1 MTFSAKSSW
10 SSAPWKVR
18 SKQNFGQNC
27 DKKTFGRCGFWYSD
41 GVAYDDAD
49 NVFILD
55 VPVGVGPA
63 GFSAIAPW
71 LSTEIQLPHMNTHPI
86 VVIIILVELMINVWL
101 WGSSGYIGDPASPIK
116 RSVSRVSRY
125 KKPNI
130 SIFPKKMAISYP
142 FCPNVRQ
149 IVKRQIQIVLSFF
162 LLKAGPCQL
171 FLHCCRLSLI
181 FKNSL

>member
-1 MTFSAKSSW
+1 MNYQSKSCSW
-10 SSAPWKVR
+10 LFQQNPVDHQRLDKWDLSKVLVKIAIKR
-18 SKQNFGQNC
+18 HLDDVVFDS
-27 DKKTFGRCGFWYSD
+27 SD

-86 VVIIILVELMINVWL
+86 VVIIILVELMIKVWL
-101 WGSSGYIGDPASPIK
+101 RGCNDHIGDPASPIK

-125 KKPNI
+125 EKPKILI
-130 SIFPKKMAISYP
+130 SPKKLTISYP
-142 FCPNVRQ
+142 FCPNVSQ
-149 IVKRQIQIVLSFF
+149 K
-162 LLKAGPCQL
+162 
-171 FLHCCRLSLI
+171 
-181 FKNSL
+181 

>member
-1 MTFSAKSSW
+1 MVFDS
-10 SSAPWKVR
+10 
-18 SKQNFGQNC
+18 
-27 DKKTFGRCGFWYSD
+27 SD

-101 WGSSGYIGDPASPIK
+101 WGSSGYIGDAASPIK
-116 RSVSRVSRY
+116 RSVSQVSGY
-125 KKPNI
+125 EKPKNLI
-130 SIFPKKMAISYP
+130 SPKKIYHIP
-142 FCPNVRQ
+142 FCPNVSQ
-149 IVKRQIQIVLSFF
+149 K
-162 LLKAGPCQL
+162 
-171 FLHCCRLSLI
+171 
-181 FKNSL
+181 

>member
-1 MTFSAKSSW
+1 MNYQSKSCSW
-10 SSAPWKVR
+10 LFQQNPVDHQRLDKWDLSKVLVKIAIKR
-18 SKQNFGQNC
+18 HLDDVVS
-27 DKKTFGRCGFWYSD
+27 DSSD

-71 LSTEIQLPHMNTHPI
+71 LSTEIQLPHMNTHPM

-130 SIFPKKMAISYP
+130 LIFPKKIDHIIPLLPKCQTKVKTAVVHYISAWKIA
-142 FCPNVRQ
+142 VRG
-149 IVKRQIQIVLSFF
+149 
-162 LLKAGPCQL
+162 A
-171 FLHCCRLSLI
+171 
-181 FKNSL
+181 